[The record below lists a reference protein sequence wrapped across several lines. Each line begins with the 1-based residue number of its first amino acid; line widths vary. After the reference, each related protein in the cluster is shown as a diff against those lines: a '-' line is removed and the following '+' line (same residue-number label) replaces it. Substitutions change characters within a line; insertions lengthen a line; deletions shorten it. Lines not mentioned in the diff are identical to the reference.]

1 MLVVDVAF
9 YFFFLKLRND
19 NFSTTETNWQTGE
32 GNPRRP
38 RAVMQSEQDCPWVSV
53 DGEDIDVF
61 NKMRSDITVNKE
73 AGRWGVELG
82 GYNRVSFSKRD
93 SSGSSNSSSNNFIT
107 TKQDVMLEGIDWI
120 IHYILLHKTKTHR
133 QLDKCCVSGLRR
145 VVGYRNWRWK
155 EAI

>member
-1 MLVVDVAF
+1 MKPNFTIIDYVGCRCSIL
-9 YFFFLKLRND
+9 FFFLKLRND

-32 GNPRRP
+32 GT
-38 RAVMQSEQDCPWVSV
+38 SWVSV

-133 QLDKCCVSGLRR
+133 QLDKCCVSGLRH